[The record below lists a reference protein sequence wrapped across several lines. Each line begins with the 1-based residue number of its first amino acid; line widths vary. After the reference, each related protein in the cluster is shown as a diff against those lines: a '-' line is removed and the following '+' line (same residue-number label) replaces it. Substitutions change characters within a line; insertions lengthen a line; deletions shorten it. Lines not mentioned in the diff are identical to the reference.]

1 MIREGDAWTV
11 GGGAMSDRNPAQFV
25 SVIVPVFND
34 AERLQLCLA
43 ALEQQSYDP
52 SAYEVI
58 VVDNGSDPSQ
68 GTAEIVANHRQTLY
82 VYESQPGAYAARNR
96 GIAAARGVIL
106 AFTDADCIPAA
117 DWLETGVS
125 ALLKTPNCGLVAG
138 AVELFCRNPQNPSPI
153 ELYESI
159 TAFPQADLL
168 VKERGAATANLFT
181 FRTVMDRVGLFDG
194 SLKSRGDL
202 EWGQRVYA
210 AGYQQHYIEAARV
223 QHPARYD
230 WRQLYQRTVRLVGGE
245 YDLSNGRSQPAP
257 LFVWTLAT
265 HLVPPLRFV
274 VNTFRNSTLQG
285 VRQKAAAS
293 LAMFFVRYVSAWEL
307 LRLRLGGVSP
317 RL

>member
-1 MIREGDAWTV
+1 
-11 GGGAMSDRNPAQFV
+11 MSDQNQTQFV
-25 SVIVPVFND
+25 SVMVPVFND

-58 VVDNGSDPSQ
+58 VIDNGSDRSQ
-68 GTAEIVANHRQTLY
+68 GIAEIAANHRQTRY
-82 VYESQPGAYAARNR
+82 VNEPQPGSYAARNR
-96 GIAAARGVIL
+96 GIAAARGTIF

-117 DWLETGVS
+117 DWLEAGVS
-125 ALLKTPNCGLVAG
+125 ALLQMPNCGLVAG
-138 AVELFCRNPQNPSPI
+138 AIDIFFRNPQRPSPI

-168 VKERGAATANLFT
+168 ARERGAATANLFT
-181 FRTVMDRVGLFDG
+181 FRAVMDRVGLFDG

-210 AGYQQHYIEAARV
+210 AGYQQCYVEAARV
-223 QHPARYD
+223 QHPARYA
-230 WRQLYQRTVRLVGGE
+230 WGQLYQRTVRLVGGE
-245 YDLSNGRSQPAP
+245 YDLSNRRSQPDPFFA
-257 LFVWTLAT
+257 WTLAT

-274 VNTFRNSTLQG
+274 VNTFRNSALQG
-285 VRQKAAAS
+285 MQQKAAAS

-307 LRLRLGGVSP
+307 VRLRLGGVSP
-317 RL
+317 R